1 MFKSYLIVSV
11 VATVFLFSCKKNDE
25 ADPSALSS
33 GNMIADS
40 IGGCKNVLIHGSYNK
55 DTALTA
61 DNYLDV
67 AVNVRSVGTYTIETN
82 TVNGM
87 VFKGT
92 GRLGYGGANTVRLY
106 GSGTPIANAISPMKV
121 KYGTSLCTA
130 NISVGTGATGTAIYS
145 MGGAPNSCTGFNLT
159 GTWKAG
165 QIIQAGV
172 NSVVMNVNVT
182 AVGVY
187 QIDIAPV
194 NGVSFTGSGVFNT
207 LGVQSVVLSASTTTP
222 TNSGIFNYT
231 VNSGTTNCTFSI
243 NYL

>member
-1 MFKSYLIVSV
+1 MFKSYLIVSIL
-11 VATVFLFSCKKNDE
+11 ASLFLFSCKKNDE
-25 ADPSALSS
+25 TDPNAVSS
-33 GNMIADS
+33 GNMITDS

-67 AVNVRSVGTYTIETN
+67 SVNVRTAGNYTIETN

-92 GRLGYGGANTVRLY
+92 GRLGYGGANIVRLY
-106 GSGTPIANAISPMKV
+106 GSGTPIANALSPMKV
-121 KYGTSLCTA
+121 KYGSSLCTA

-159 GTWKAG
+159 GTWQAG

-172 NSVVMNVNVT
+172 NNVVMNVNVT
-182 AVGVY
+182 AVGIY
-187 QIDIAPV
+187 QINIAAV
-194 NGVSFTGSGVFNT
+194 NGVSFTGSGIFNT
-207 LGVQSVVLSASTTTP
+207 LGVQSIALSASGTP
-222 TNSGIFNYT
+222 
-231 VNSGTTNCTFSI
+231 VNSGAYNYVVSSNTTNCTFSI

>member
-1 MFKSYLIVSV
+1 MLKSYLIVSV
-11 VATVFLFSCKKNDE
+11 LATLFLFSCKKNDE
-25 ADPSALSS
+25 ADPNAISS
-33 GNMIADS
+33 GNMITDS
-40 IGGCKNVLIHGSYNK
+40 IGGCKNLLVHGTYTK
-55 DTALTA
+55 DTALNA

-67 AVNVRSVGTYTIETN
+67 SVNVRTAGTYTIETN

-106 GSGTPIANAISPMKV
+106 GSGKPLANTLSPMKV

-130 NISVGTGATGTAIYS
+130 NISVGTGSAGTAIYS

-159 GTWKAG
+159 GTWQAG

-172 NSVVMNVNVT
+172 NNVVMNVNVT
-182 AVGVY
+182 AVGIY
-187 QIDIAPV
+187 QIDIAAV
-194 NGVSFTGSGVFNT
+194 NGVSFTGSGIFNT
-207 LGVQSVVLSASTTTP
+207 LGVQSITLEARGTP
-222 TNSGIFNYT
+222 INSGMFNYT

>member
-1 MFKSYLIVSV
+1 MFKSSLIVSV
-11 VATVFLFSCKKNDE
+11 LATLFLFSCKKNDE
-25 ADPSALSS
+25 TDPNAVST
-33 GNMIADS
+33 GNMITDS

-67 AVNVRSVGTYTIETN
+67 SVNVRTAGTYTIETN

-106 GSGTPIANAISPMKV
+106 GSGSPIANALSPMKV
-121 KYGTSLCTA
+121 KYGSSLCTA

-145 MGGAPNSCTGFNLT
+145 MGGAPNSCTGFNVT
-159 GTWKAG
+159 GTWQAG

-172 NSVVMNVNVT
+172 NNVVMNVNVT
-182 AVGVY
+182 AVGIY
-187 QIDIAPV
+187 QIDIAAV
-194 NGVSFTGSGVFNT
+194 NGVSFTGSGIFNT
-207 LGVQSVVLSASTTTP
+207 LGVQSIALAASGTP
-222 TNSGIFNYT
+222 INSGPYNY
-231 VNSGTTNCTFSI
+231 VVSSNTTICSFSI
-243 NYL
+243 IYL